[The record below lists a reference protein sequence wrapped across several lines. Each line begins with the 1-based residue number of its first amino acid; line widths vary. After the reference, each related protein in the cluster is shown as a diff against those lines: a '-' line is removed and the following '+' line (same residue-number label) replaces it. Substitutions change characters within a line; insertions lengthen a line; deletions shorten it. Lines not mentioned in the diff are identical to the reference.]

1 MGAIYLVRHGQ
12 ASFGAANYDQLSDVG
27 AEQSKVA
34 GDELRRRGVEFTEV
48 RCGTMA
54 RQRDTA
60 SAAGFDAAEDAR
72 WNEYDFID
80 VVRGHGGE
88 LPERPD
94 PRGFQ
99 AVLDEALLAW
109 IVAAEGSACAETW
122 TAFTDR
128 VNAAFD
134 ELVAG
139 LPKGGS
145 ALVFTSGGVIG
156 ALAARAIGDQ
166 AGRFT
171 ALHRVTCNAGITKLV
186 TGRSGTTL
194 LAFND
199 HAHFEAEHRS
209 LLTYR

>member
-12 ASFGAANYDQLSDVG
+12 ASFGSDDYDQLSGLG
-27 AEQSKVA
+27 AEQSTVA
-34 GDELRRRGVEFTEV
+34 GAELRRRGVEFTEV

-60 SAAGFDAAEDAR
+60 TSAGYDAVVDER

-80 VVRGHGGE
+80 IVRGHGPE
-88 LPERPD
+88 LTD
-94 PRGFQ
+94 PLDRRGFQ
-99 AVLDEALLAW
+99 TALDEALLAW
-109 IVAAEGSACAETW
+109 IAAEDGSSCAETW
-122 TAFTDR
+122 TAFTKR
-128 VNAAFD
+128 VNTAFD
-134 ELVAG
+134 ELVG
-139 LPKGGS
+139 RVPKGGS

-166 AGRFT
+166 AGAFT

-199 HAHFEAEHRS
+199 HAHFEAEHRN

>member
-1 MGAIYLVRHGQ
+1 MAAIYLVRHGQ
-12 ASFGAANYDQLSDVG
+12 ASFGAADYDKLSELG
-27 AEQSKVA
+27 AEQSGVVGK
-34 GDELRRRGVEFTEV
+34 ELLRRGPEFTQV
-48 RCGTMA
+48 LSGTMA

-60 SAAGFDAAEDAR
+60 TYAGFEAVADPR

-80 VVRGHGGE
+80 VVRGHGE
-88 LPERPD
+88 PPASLD

-109 IVAAEGSACAETW
+109 IAAAEGSTCAETW
-122 TAFTDR
+122 AHFSGR

-134 ELVAG
+134 ELTASLG
-139 LPKGGS
+139 KGQN
-145 ALVFTSGGVIG
+145 AVVFTSGGVIG

-166 AGRFT
+166 DGRFT

-194 LAFND
+194 LTFNE
-199 HAHFEAEHRS
+199 HGHFEGEHRN